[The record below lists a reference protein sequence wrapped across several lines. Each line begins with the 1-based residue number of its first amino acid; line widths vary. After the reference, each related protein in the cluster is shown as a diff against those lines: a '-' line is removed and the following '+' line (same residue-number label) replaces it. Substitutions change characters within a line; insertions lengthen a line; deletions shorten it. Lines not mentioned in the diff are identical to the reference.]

1 MNPVNLAHPDLF
13 ACNRTTGFV
22 CIDRLSPDIS
32 GIMPLIHRLPVCLCP
47 VTTVE
52 LPSLECHPKIETP

>member
-32 GIMPLIHRLPVCLCP
+32 ASCHSF
-47 VTTVE
+47 TDF
-52 LPSLECHPKIETP
+52 PSAYAPSQP